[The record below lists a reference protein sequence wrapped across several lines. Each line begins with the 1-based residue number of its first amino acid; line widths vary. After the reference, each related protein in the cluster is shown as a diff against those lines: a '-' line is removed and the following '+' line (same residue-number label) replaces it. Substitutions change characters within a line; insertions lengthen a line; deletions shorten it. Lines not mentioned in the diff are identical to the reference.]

1 MIKENQELLAKAIEN
16 YINNPETRPELEIIV
31 EQLNE
36 NSEFKSIELFSNIL
50 TELREAL
57 ADLSRKELKQRILI
71 IRSYQ

>member
-1 MIKENQELLAKAIEN
+1 MIKKNQELLANAIEN
-16 YINNPETRPELEIIV
+16 YITNPETRPDLETLV
-31 EQLNE
+31 EELNE